1 LTLPI
6 LLSLQWTKQ
15 NSQIVGLEKEKT
27 RTELDLLKLQLN
39 PHFFF
44 NTLNNLYA
52 LSLQQSPK
60 TPESILQLSEL
71 MRYVI
76 YKGQQP
82 LVRIEE
88 EVKYLTDY
96 LQLQQIRLRKNL
108 DLKFE
113 KNEIES
119 QHTLAPLLLIVL
131 LENAFKHGIEVSE
144 DAAFLHLELSCTN
157 EKLYFCCEN
166 SFEPQA
172 SNENGIGLSN
182 LKRRLLLLYPE
193 KHKLDTFTKNN
204 TFTAVLELDLS

>member
-1 LTLPI
+1 M
-6 LLSLQWTKQ
+6 
-15 NSQIVGLEKEKT
+15 EKEKT

-88 EVKYLTDY
+88 EVRYLTDY
-96 LQLQQIRLRKNL
+96 LHLQQLRLRKNL
-108 DLKFE
+108 DLQFE
-113 KNEIES
+113 KNKIES
-119 QHTLAPLLLIVL
+119 QQTLAPLLLIVL

-144 DAAFLHLELSCTN
+144 DAAFLRLELSCEN
-157 EKLYFCCEN
+157 ERLYFRCEN
-166 SFEPQA
+166 SFEPQP
-172 SNENGIGLSN
+172 SNESGIGLSN

-193 KHKLDTFTKNN
+193 KHRLDTFIKNN